1 METGAVMLELYEKK
15 FILAMDDG
23 GLVAC
28 YWDLDEAIEDGK
40 HIAAE
45 HPGETY
51 RVFELTGSEQG
62 KDDLTYTYALRETL
76 RAGNDG

>member
-1 METGAVMLELYEKK
+1 MDDGAVMLELYEKK

-28 YWDLDEAIEDGK
+28 YWDIDEAIEDGK

-45 HPGETY
+45 HPSETY
-51 RVFELTGSEQG
+51 RVFELTGRQQG
-62 KDDLTYTYALRETL
+62 KEELTCTYALRETI
-76 RAGNDG
+76 RAGTDR